1 MAVFFKKVIDMILPA
16 NDAKREKLKDSL
28 AERKRSDLG
37 KEFAVLQRALNKTN
51 KSMLV
56 IVDGFESSGKGGLLK
71 DLTRELD
78 PKNYEVSVFEKAT
91 EEENSHPYLY
101 RFFMRAPYEG
111 QISFFDR
118 SFYYEL
124 LNNPNIEGKR
134 LKHLI
139 EDVSFMEEA
148 LVKDDTLIVK
158 FFIHQAQEEMTQNIK
173 TLEDDDY
180 HQIKLSD
187 NDYEQ
192 LNNYDTYKKHF
203 EEVLTQTNKAKS
215 PWHILYTDERKNN
228 ARKAL
233 NICIEALDTFLGEDS
248 ERLQKTLAETAIKPL
263 DAVDM
268 SLVLSDEE
276 YDGQIKDL
284 QNEAGN
290 LLFEAYVKN
299 KPIIVA
305 YEGTDAAGKGGNIER
320 LTRYMDPRGYDVAT
334 VSSPTKHELAHHYLW
349 RFYRDFPTSGRLTI
363 FDRSWYG
370 RVLVE
375 RIEKITPEYRWKEAY
390 SEINQMEHN
399 LHHQGYLVLKYLLI
413 INKDEQLERFTD
425 RLEDPEKQHKLTG
438 EDLRNREKFDEYKEA
453 MNDMVNYTSTSEVP
467 WTVISGMDKNYARI
481 EVLKDFI
488 KRVKVF
494 LK

>member
-1 MAVFFKKVIDMILPA
+1 MILPA
-16 NDAKREKLKDSL
+16 HDAKREILKETL
-28 AERKRSDLG
+28 ANRKRSDLG
-37 KEFAVLQRALNKTN
+37 KEFSVLQRALNKTN
-51 KSMLV
+51 KSLLV
-56 IVDGFESSGKGGLLK
+56 IVDGFESSGKGALLK

-78 PKNYEVSVFEKAT
+78 PKNYEMSVFEKAT

-101 RFFMRAPYEG
+101 RFFMRSPYKG

-124 LNNPNIEGKR
+124 LNNLNIEGTR
-134 LKHLI
+134 LNHLI
-139 EDVSFMEEA
+139 DDVSFMEEA
-148 LVKDDTLIVK
+148 LVKDDTLIIK
-158 FFIHQAQEEMTQNIK
+158 FFIHQTQEEMAQNIK
-173 TLEDDDY
+173 RLEDDDY
-180 HQIKLSD
+180 RQVKLSD
-187 NDYEQ
+187 NDYDQ
-192 LNNYDTYKKHF
+192 LNNYDAYKNHF
-203 EEVLTQTNKAKS
+203 DQVLSQTHNDKS
-215 PWHILYTDERKNN
+215 PWHILYVDEQKNTS
-228 ARKAL
+228 RKAL
-233 NICIEALDTFLGEDS
+233 NICIQALNDFLEEDT
-248 ERLQKTLAETAIKPL
+248 ERTEKTLAVNELKPL
-263 DAVDM
+263 DEIDM
-268 SLVLSDEE
+268 SSVLSEE
-276 YDGQIKDL
+276 DYDAQLEDL
-284 QNEAGN
+284 QKEAGN

-349 RFYRDFPTSGRLTI
+349 RFYRNFPTSGRLTI

-375 RIEKITPEYRWKEAY
+375 RIEKITAEYRWKEAY
-390 SEINQMEHN
+390 SEINKMEHN

-413 INKDEQLERFTD
+413 IDKDEQLERFKD
-425 RLEDPEKQHKLTG
+425 RLEDPEKLYKLTG

-453 MNDMVNYTSTSEVP
+453 MDDMVNYTSTAEVP

-488 KRVKVF
+488 KRVKAF